1 MESDSISR
9 IKITTGDCS
18 IEIEGSESYVEKRL
32 NDYESIN
39 KVITALGKSIREAA
53 PAKENKKQQ
62 EVREPTQ
69 KVEKER
75 KRRVST
81 KGAESYRILP
91 DLDLSAKGDIP
102 SLVDFHKQKSPES
115 SMEMNS
121 VFVYYLRKL
130 REIDKVGLD
139 HIYTCY
145 KAVGGRV
152 PTRLY
157 QSLLD
162 TRNRKG
168 TVITDDM
175 SDIRIGTVGENF
187 VENDLPR
194 QKKPKK

>member
-1 MESDSISR
+1 MENDNRSR
-9 IKITTGDCS
+9 IKIVVGDCA
-18 IEIEGSESYVEKRL
+18 IEIEGSESYVESKL
-32 NDYESIN
+32 KDHETISKFISSLAIKAPPVTPTKESKIEQ
-39 KVITALGKSIREAA
+39 K
-53 PAKENKKQQ
+53 
-62 EVREPTQ
+62 VREPGQ
-69 KVEKER
+69 KMEKER
-75 KRRVST
+75 KRRGFG

-91 DLDLSAKGDIP
+91 NLDLSTKGETL
-102 SLVDFHKQKSPES
+102 SLVDFVKEKNPTSA
-115 SMEMNS
+115 MEMNP
-121 VFVYYLRKL
+121 VFVYYLKKL
-130 REIDKVGLD
+130 RNIDKIGLD

-145 KAVGGRV
+145 KAVGVRV

-175 SDIRIGTVGENF
+175 NDIRIGTAGENF